1 MQLSKS
7 DALLLSKVLFHYEK
21 LTRYDGDISGEFE
34 GFFDIVDRLSEF
46 LTGVPVEPPVNVLIA
61 SSDPDNS
68 NEGDSLDDDEEDDDE
83 DMPVAEQKILAAELH
98 ELPSLEVEMSNMVVS
113 LEFEEVDSDGE
124 SAVDLL
130 LGDGVIENVNLLRR
144 NGKVLEVWAD
154 DSSDEIWH
162 ESFEVKKLSKAWK
175 LALKDGVVYEVA

>member
-34 GFFDIVDRLSEF
+34 GLFDIIDRLSEF
-46 LTGVPVEPPVNVLIA
+46 LTGLPAETPVSASPPPGEH
-61 SSDPDNS
+61 DDS
-68 NEGDSLDDDEEDDDE
+68 NDE
-83 DMPVAEQKILAAELH
+83 DNADDGEDEDVPVAEQKILAAELH
-98 ELPSLEVEMSNMVVS
+98 DLPSLEVEMSNMVVS

-130 LGDGVIENVNLLRR
+130 LGDGVVENVNLLRR
-144 NGKVLEVWAD
+144 NGKVLEIWAD
-154 DSSDEIWH
+154 DSSDDLWH

-175 LALKDGVVYEVA
+175 LALKDGVVYEVS